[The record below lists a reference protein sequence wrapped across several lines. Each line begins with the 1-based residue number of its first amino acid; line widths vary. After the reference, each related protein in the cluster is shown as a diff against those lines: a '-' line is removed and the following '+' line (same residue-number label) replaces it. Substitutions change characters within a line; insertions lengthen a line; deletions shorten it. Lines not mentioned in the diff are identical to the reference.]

1 MASDVSSMDFLT
13 IPFLSKPV
21 IKLRALCVLR
31 GEYLMNSIGMIF
43 DIQRS
48 SLHDGPGIRTAV
60 FLKGCPLH
68 CAWCHNPES
77 QSNTKEISFRPDS
90 CAACGEC
97 VKTCRHGAHQIVEG
111 VHIYDRCLCEQC
123 GDCVETCLYEALKLA
138 GQEQTVEGVMAV
150 VLRDRP
156 FYEQSGGGLTIT
168 GGEPMLQAEFTL
180 ELLKAAKAEGL
191 HTCLDTCGWTSQ
203 RAYEQVLP
211 FVDLFLFDYKASDP
225 ETHKKLTGVSN
236 ELILSNLDFLVRQ
249 GANLRLRCPLI
260 PGLNDTPVHLAGI
273 AALSQRYPDLDGI
286 DLMAYHN
293 IGNAKYERYGL
304 ENPLPGVRTT
314 EEDTKQAWV
323 ESLHNLGCTSAA
335 LG

>member
-1 MASDVSSMDFLT
+1 MTL
-13 IPFLSKPV
+13 
-21 IKLRALCVLR
+21 
-31 GEYLMNSIGMIF
+31 IGMVF
-43 DIQRS
+43 DIQRA

-68 CAWCHNPES
+68 CVWCHNPES
-77 QSNTKEISFRPDS
+77 QSKSKEISFRPES
-90 CAACGEC
+90 CAVCGEC
-97 VKTCRHGAHQIVEG
+97 VKTCQHGAHQIVEG
-111 VHIYDRCLCEQC
+111 VHFYDRSRCERC

-138 GQEQTVEGVMAV
+138 GKEQTVEEVMAV

-156 FYEQSGGGLTIT
+156 FYDQSGGGLTIS

-180 ELLKAAKAEGL
+180 DLLRAAKTEGL

-203 RAYEQVLP
+203 CAFEQVLP
-211 FVDLFLFDYKASDP
+211 FVDLFLFDYKATNP

-249 GANLRLRCPLI
+249 GATLRLRCPLI
-260 PGLNDTPVHLAGI
+260 PGVNDSPEHLEGI
-273 AALSQRYPDLDGI
+273 AALHHRYPDLDGI

-293 IGNAKYERYGL
+293 VGNAKYERYGL
-304 ENPLPGVRTT
+304 ENPLPGLKTT
-314 EEDTKQAWV
+314 DEEIKQGWV
-323 ESLHNLGCTSAA
+323 QSLCNLDCRIAS